1 MPTNQLRQLRV
12 VLVGGT
18 GFIGPHVAAKLL
30 QMGHRVVVYHR
41 GEHEPALPYGIVHVH
56 SPLAAR
62 PVTRFP
68 EELTSLACDVVVAMH
83 LVGEEDARSLA
94 DAFRGIA
101 RRVVALS
108 SGDVYRAYGFLRGT
122 EEGAPDPTPLT
133 EESPLR
139 SKLYPYRGNAAGPF
153 DPETYE
159 KILSERE
166 IARHSDLPATIL
178 RLPVVYGPGDYMHR
192 FFPTL
197 KRIDDGRPAILLEE
211 RMAAWSWT
219 HGYVENVAHAIALAV
234 DREKSAGRIYN
245 VGEPRTPSVA
255 DRVRKIAAATG
266 WQGRMVALPAAKLPP
281 YLVMP
286 LRFEQNLEYDT
297 TRLRRELGYE
307 EPVSEEEA
315 LRRTIAWERANPPSQ
330 IDPAQFDYG
339 AEDRALEKQG
349 AEPDSVPSP
358 PRGEGRVR
366 G

>member
-1 MPTNQLRQLRV
+1 
-12 VLVGGT
+12 
-18 GFIGPHVAAKLL
+18 
-30 QMGHRVVVYHR
+30 MGHRVIVYHR
-41 GEHEPALPYGIVHVH
+41 GEHEPALPYGIEHVH

-68 EELTSLACDVVVAMH
+68 LELTSLACDVVVAMH

-122 EEGAPDPTPLT
+122 EEGAPEPTPLT

-139 SKLYPYRGNAAGPF
+139 SKLYPYRGGASGPF
-153 DPETYE
+153 DPEKYE
-159 KILSERE
+159 KILAERE
-166 IARHSDLPATIL
+166 IARHTELPATIL
-178 RLPVVYGPGDYMHR
+178 RLPVVYGPGDSMHR
-192 FFPTL
+192 FFSTL

-211 RMAAWSWT
+211 RLATWRWT

-245 VGEPRTPSVA
+245 VGEPRTPNVA
-255 DRVRKIAAATG
+255 ERVRQIAAATG
-266 WQGRMVALPAAKLPP
+266 WPGRVIPLPAAQLPP

-286 LRFEQNLEYDT
+286 LRFEQGLDYDT

-315 LRRTIAWERANPPSQ
+315 LRRTIAWERANPPAQ
-330 IDPAQFDYG
+330 IDPAQFDYA
-339 AEDRALEKQG
+339 AEDRALHG
-349 AEPDSVPSP
+349 RG
-358 PRGEGRVR
+358 PRTED
-366 G
+366 

>member
-18 GFIGPHVAAKLL
+18 GFIGPHVAAQLL
-30 QMGHRVVVYHR
+30 RMGHRVIVYHR
-41 GEHEPALPYGIVHVH
+41 GDHEPALPYGIEHVH

-68 EELTSLACDVVVAMH
+68 PELTSLACDVVVAMH

-108 SGDVYRAYGFLRGT
+108 SGDVYRAYGLLRGT
-122 EEGAPDPTPLT
+122 EEGAPEPTPLT

-139 SKLYPYRGNAAGPF
+139 SKLYPYRGGAGGPF
-153 DPETYE
+153 DPEKYD
-159 KILSERE
+159 KILAERE
-166 IARHSDLPATIL
+166 IARHPGLPATIL

-197 KRIDDGRPAILLEE
+197 KRIDDERPAILLEE
-211 RMAAWSWT
+211 RLAAWHWT

-245 VGEPRTPSVA
+245 VGEPRTPTVA
-255 DRVRKIAAATG
+255 DRVRRVAAAIG
-266 WQGRMVALPAAKLPP
+266 WKGRVVTLPAAELPP
-281 YLVMP
+281 FLVMP
-286 LRFEQNLEYDT
+286 LRFEHSLEYDT
-297 TRLRRELGYE
+297 TCLRRELGYE

-315 LRRTIAWERANPPSQ
+315 LHRTIAWERANPPAQ
-330 IDPAQFDYG
+330 IDPAQFDYA
-339 AEDRALEKQG
+339 AEDLAIEKRD
-349 AEPDSVPSP
+349 AETYSAPSP
-358 PRGEGRVR
+358 SGRGSG
-366 G
+366 

>member
-18 GFIGPHVAAKLL
+18 GFIGPHLAARLV

-41 GEHEPALPYGIVHVH
+41 GEHEPALPYGIEHVH

-68 EELTSLACDVVVAMH
+68 SELTSLACDVVVAMH
-83 LVGEEDARSLA
+83 LVGEEDAGYLA

-108 SGDVYRAYGFLRGT
+108 SGDVYRTYGLLRGT
-122 EEGAPDPTPLT
+122 EEGAPEPTPLT

-139 SKLYPYRGNAAGPF
+139 SKLYPYRGALGGPF
-153 DPETYE
+153 DPETYD
-159 KILSERE
+159 KILAERE
-166 IARHSDLPATIL
+166 IARHPSLPATIL

-197 KRIDDGRPAILLEE
+197 KRIDDGRSAILLEE
-211 RMAAWSWT
+211 RLAAWRWT
-219 HGYVENVAHAIALAV
+219 HGYVENVAQAIALAV

-245 VGEPRTPSVA
+245 VGEPRTPTVA
-255 DRVRKIAAATG
+255 DRVRQIAVATE
-266 WQGRMVALPAAKLPP
+266 WPGRVIALPAADLPP

-286 LRFEQNLEYDT
+286 LRFEHNLEYDT

-307 EPVSEEEA
+307 EAVSEEEA
-315 LRRTIAWERANPPSQ
+315 LHRTIAWERANPPAP
-330 IDPAQFDYG
+330 IDSAQFDYA
-339 AEDRALEKQG
+339 AEDRALGES
-349 AEPDSVPSP
+349 PP